1 MKPHAGQPVLLRGKP
16 LGEGAAVMIMV
27 HGRNAGPGN
36 ILELVPAL
44 DHPDFTYLAPAA
56 ANGTWYPLSFLSEI
70 RKNEPGI
77 SSGISVIHGLVD
89 RAVEHGVPVERV
101 MLLGFSQGACLAVTA
116 AFQRPDRYGGV
127 IVYSG
132 GLIGPSG
139 TKWEAAGSFDGTP
152 VLLGCSDIDPHIPKR
167 RVDETAATLQ
177 GMGAVVTERIYAGM
191 AHTVNEEEIAL
202 TREIMSTVTAPRT

>member
-77 SSGISVIHGLVD
+77 SSGIAVIHGLVD
-89 RAVEHGVPVERV
+89 RAVEHGVPVERI